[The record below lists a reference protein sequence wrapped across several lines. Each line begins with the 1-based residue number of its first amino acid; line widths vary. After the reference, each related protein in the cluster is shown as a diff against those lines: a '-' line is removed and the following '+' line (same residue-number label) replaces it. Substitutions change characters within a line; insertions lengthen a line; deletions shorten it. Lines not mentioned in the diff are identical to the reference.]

1 MLVCTSLR
9 DAGSE
14 GLEEPPK
21 LVNATMQAPPALGID
36 VQTLFAVSALV
47 DQLHEQPGRSN
58 QHLDSHGRKQA
69 VIGLF
74 FLVKSLQLVMLI
86 VRVLRFLSQ
95 LQSESCAAETR
106 SRKFQLKS

>member
-47 DQLHEQPGRSN
+47 DQLHEKPGRSN
-58 QHLDSHGRKQA
+58 QHLESHGRKQA

-74 FLVKSLQLVMLI
+74 FLVESLQLV
-86 VRVLRFLSQ
+86 
-95 LQSESCAAETR
+95 SCRNCNRRPAQQKQEAVNFNLNP
-106 SRKFQLKS
+106 KP